1 MKEFLFLIWC
11 SMSYAQTVR
20 LCLSSWIT
28 HLLTAVPLRARA
40 TFVELLCG
48 CLISPE
54 GWVTRAISAI
64 TRGRHWTT
72 YYKLLERGS
81 VRTLRLARVLF
92 EVVNDALPMETLN
105 LVVDDTLIPRQSEKA
120 PGSTI
125 RHDHAK
131 RNNRPQFLLA
141 QCWVTLG
148 VSVLGSAGRKVVLP
162 IVSRSVPVTG
172 NRNKLTIALALVRSL
187 APVIMNKPVRL
198 LFDAWFMRARLV
210 LPLLSRKMPIIGQ
223 ARCDTA
229 LFLPPDRVT
238 KPRRGRPRT
247 YGVKM
252 TPDAILNL
260 PATEVKLTLYGKE
273 QLVRLRTVVAM
284 ARFLKGTPVRA
295 VWCELY
301 DADKQRWS
309 KARLLLATETELNA
323 EEILLLYARRWG
335 IEPLF
340 HNLKRWWGVNNL
352 WQQKRTVLELWM
364 QIRSTAWTLVQLL
377 SLVAEESFPI
387 DVVAPWRGKQPLTG
401 GLVAQWL
408 RMEFTGLSF
417 RDSFNRKSSI
427 FTFPKQ
433 HGDPRLRM

>member
-1 MKEFLFLIWC
+1 
-11 SMSYAQTVR
+11 MSYAQTAR

-28 HLLTAVPLRARA
+28 HLLTAVPLRSRG

-48 CLISPE
+48 SLISPE

-81 VRTLRLARVLF
+81 LRTLRIAQALF
-92 EVVNDALPMETLN
+92 ELVASVLPAAILN
-105 LVVDDTLIPRQSEKA
+105 LVIDDTLVPRQSEGA
-120 PGSTI
+120 PGSAM
-125 RHDHAK
+125 RHDHARK
-131 RNNRPQFLLA
+131 TNRPQFLQA

-148 VSVLGSAGRKVVLP
+148 VSVLGSGGRKYVLP
-162 IVSRSVPVTG
+162 MVSRLVPVAG
-172 NRNKLTIALALVRSL
+172 NRNKLTIALALIRGL
-187 APVIMNKPVRL
+187 APVMRNKPVRI

-210 LPLLSRKMPIIGQ
+210 LPLLSRKMRVIGQ
-223 ARCDTA
+223 ARRDTA
-229 LFLPPDRVT
+229 LFLPPVVVL
-238 KPRRGRPRT
+238 KPGRGRPRT

-252 TPDAILNL
+252 TPDAIRAL
-260 PATEVKLTLYGKE
+260 PVTELKLTLYGQE
-273 QLVRLRTVVAM
+273 QLIRLRTVVAM

-295 VWCELY
+295 VWCSFY

-309 KARLLLATETELNA
+309 RARLLLATETELCA
-323 EEILLLYARRWG
+323 AEILRLYARRWG

-352 WQQKRTVLELWM
+352 WQQQRIALELWM

-377 SLVAEESFPI
+377 SLVVEEAFPI
-387 DVVAPWRGKQPLTG
+387 TVVAPWRNKQPLTG

-408 RMEFTGLSF
+408 RMEFTGLAF
-417 RDSFNRKSSI
+417 REGFNRKSSI
-427 FTFPKQ
+427 FTFPEQ
-433 HGDPRLRM
+433 RGDPRLRV

>member
-1 MKEFLFLIWC
+1 
-11 SMSYAQTVR
+11 MSYAQTAR

-28 HLLTAVPLRARA
+28 HLLTAVPLRSRA

-48 CLISPE
+48 SLISPE

-81 VRTLRLARVLF
+81 LRTLRIAQALF
-92 EVVNDALPMETLN
+92 ELVASVLPAAILN
-105 LVVDDTLIPRQSEKA
+105 LVIDDTLVPRQSESA
-120 PGSTI
+120 PGSAM
-125 RHDHAK
+125 RHDHARK
-131 RNNRPQFLLA
+131 TNRPQFLQA

-148 VSVLGSAGRKVVLP
+148 VSVLGSGGRKYVLP
-162 IVSRSVPVTG
+162 MVSRLVPVAG
-172 NRNKLTIALALVRSL
+172 NRNKLTIALALIRGL
-187 APVIMNKPVRL
+187 APVMRNKPVRI

-210 LPLLSRKMPIIGQ
+210 LPLLSRKMRVIGQ
-223 ARCDTA
+223 ARRDTA
-229 LFLPPDRVT
+229 LFLPPVVVL
-238 KPRRGRPRT
+238 KPGRGRPRT

-252 TPDAILNL
+252 TPDAIRALQV
-260 PATEVKLTLYGKE
+260 TELKLTLYGQE
-273 QLVRLRTVVAM
+273 QLIRLRTVVAM

-295 VWCELY
+295 VWCSFY

-309 KARLLLATETELNA
+309 RARLLLATETELCA
-323 EEILLLYARRWG
+323 AEILRLYARCWG

-352 WQQKRTVLELWM
+352 WQQKRIVLELWM

-377 SLVAEESFPI
+377 SLVVEEAFPI
-387 DVVAPWRGKQPLTG
+387 TVVAPWRNKQPLTG

-408 RMEFTGLSF
+408 RMEFTGLAF
-417 RDSFNRKSSI
+417 REGFNRKSSI
-427 FTFPKQ
+427 FTFPEQ
-433 HGDPRLRM
+433 RGDPRLRV

>member
-1 MKEFLFLIWC
+1 MT
-11 SMSYAQTVR
+11 YAQTAR
-20 LCLSSWIT
+20 LCLSNWIT
-28 HLLTAVPLRARA
+28 HLLTAVPPRSRA
-40 TFVELLCG
+40 TFIELLCG

-64 TRGRHWTT
+64 TRRKYWTT

-81 VRTLRLARVLF
+81 LRTLRLAQALF
-92 EVVNDALPMETLN
+92 ELAAQSLPMDILN
-105 LVVDDTLIPRQSEKA
+105 LVIDDTLILRQSETA

-131 RNNRPQFLLA
+131 KANQTQFVLA

-148 VSVLGSAGRKVVLP
+148 ISVLGSAGRKYVLP
-162 IVSRSVPVTG
+162 IVSRLVPVSG
-172 NRNKLTIALALVRSL
+172 NRNKLTIALSLVRGL
-187 APVIMNKPVRL
+187 APVMKGKPVRI

-210 LPLLSRKMPIIGQ
+210 LPLLSREIRVIGQ
-223 ARCDTA
+223 ARRDTA
-229 LFLPPDRVT
+229 LFLPPAVLV
-238 KPRRGRPRT
+238 KSGQGRPIK

-252 TPDAILNL
+252 TSEAILAL
-260 PATEVKLTLYGKE
+260 PVTEVKLTLYGKE
-273 QLVRLRTVVAM
+273 QLIHLRSVVAM
-284 ARFLKGTPVRA
+284 ARFLKGAPVRA
-295 VWCELY
+295 VWSEFY
-301 DADKQRWS
+301 DVDKQRWS
-309 KARLLLATETELNA
+309 KARLLLATETELSA
-323 EEILLLYARRWG
+323 EEILRLYARRWG

-377 SLVAEESFPI
+377 SLVVEETFPI
-387 DVVAPWRGKQPLTG
+387 AAVSPWRDKQPLTA

-408 RMEFTGLSF
+408 RMEFTGLAF
-417 RDSFNRKSSI
+417 RDGFNRKSSI

-433 HGDPRLRM
+433 RGDPRLRE

>member
-1 MKEFLFLIWC
+1 
-11 SMSYAQTVR
+11 MSYAQTVR

-40 TFVELLCG
+40 TFIELLCG

-81 VRTLRLARVLF
+81 VRTLRLARALF

-105 LVVDDTLIPRQSEKA
+105 LVIDDTLIPRQSEKA
-120 PGSTI
+120 PGSII
-125 RHDHAK
+125 RHDHARK
-131 RNNRPQFLLA
+131 HNRPQFLLA

-172 NRNKLTIALALVRSL
+172 NRNKLSIALALVRSL

-229 LFLPPDRVT
+229 LFLPPDVVL
-238 KPRRGRPRT
+238 KPGRGRPKT
-247 YGVKM
+247 YGIKM
-252 TPDAILNL
+252 TPEVIRKL
-260 PATEVKLTLYGKE
+260 PVTEVKLTLYGKE

-284 ARFLKGTPVRA
+284 ARFLKGTLVRA
-295 VWCELY
+295 VWCEFY

-309 KARLLLATETELNA
+309 KARLLLATETDLRA
-323 EEILLLYARRWG
+323 EEILHLYARRWG

-377 SLVAEESFPI
+377 SLVAEEAFPI
-387 DVVAPWRGKQPLTG
+387 DVVAPWRDKQPLTG

-408 RMEFTGLSF
+408 RMEFTGLAF
-417 RDSFNRKSSI
+417 RDSLNQKSSI

-433 HGDPRLRM
+433 RGDPRLRV